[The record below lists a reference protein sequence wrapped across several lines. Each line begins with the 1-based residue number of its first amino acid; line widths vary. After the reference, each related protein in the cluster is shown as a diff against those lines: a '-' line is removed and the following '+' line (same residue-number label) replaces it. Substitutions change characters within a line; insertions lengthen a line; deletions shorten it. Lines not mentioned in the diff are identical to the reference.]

1 MRDTGSGQHLHP
13 GALCP
18 SPDAA
23 VHAPPC
29 EATCPMSPL
38 TSRIATVLDQIP
50 GDFGGACSVS
60 KANLIAW
67 LIRRYGL
74 HTTLDIGV
82 YRGRSLFPQALAHQ
96 QGTGGIVYGVD
107 PWSSVEAKEHDNLA
121 LKDAI
126 HAFVD
131 QLDFEH
137 IYQDVTSQI
146 EQLYL
151 EEYCIVLRQTSAS
164 AIEYFDKNGIYFDLI
179 HVDGNHDTEKVMQD
193 IILYLPRLNRQ
204 GFLIMD
210 DISWES
216 VRPAYREVSANLPLL
231 FKRVDRENDY
241 AVFWNDHSFLRPLVR
256 RFVIRYMGKY

>member
-1 MRDTGSGQHLHP
+1 
-13 GALCP
+13 
-18 SPDAA
+18 
-23 VHAPPC
+23 
-29 EATCPMSPL
+29 MSQL
-38 TSRIATVLDQIP
+38 TSRIAAVLDQIP

-96 QGTGGIVYGVD
+96 QYTDGLVYGVD
-107 PWSSVEAKEHDNLA
+107 PWSSVEAKENDNLA

-131 QLDFEH
+131 QLDFER
-137 IYQDVTSQI
+137 IYQDVTSHK
-146 EQLYL
+146 ERLNL
-151 EEYCIVLRQTSAS
+151 EAHCIILRQTSAR
-164 AIEYFDKNGIYFDLI
+164 AIEYFDKNGVYFDLI
-179 HVDGNHDTEKVMQD
+179 HVDGNHDTEKVMKD
-193 IILYLPRLNRQ
+193 ISLYLPRLNRE

-216 VRPAYREVSANLPLL
+216 VHAAYRKVSPNLTLL

-241 AVFWNDHSFLRPLVR
+241 AVFWNNHSFLRPLAR
-256 RFVIRYMGKY
+256 RVVIQYMSRH

>member
-1 MRDTGSGQHLHP
+1 
-13 GALCP
+13 
-18 SPDAA
+18 
-23 VHAPPC
+23 
-29 EATCPMSPL
+29 MSQLP
-38 TSRIATVLDQIP
+38 SRIAAVLDQIP
-50 GDFGGACSVS
+50 SDFGGACSVS

-96 QGTGGIVYGVD
+96 QYTGGIVYGVD
-107 PWSSVEAKEHDNLA
+107 PWSSVEAKENDNLA
-121 LKDAI
+121 LKDSI

-131 QLDFEH
+131 QLDFER
-137 IYQDVTSQI
+137 IYQDVTLQI
-146 EQLYL
+146 ERLDL
-151 EEYCIVLRQTSAS
+151 EAYCIILRQTSAH
-164 AIEYFDKNGIYFDLI
+164 AIEYFDKKGIYFDLI

-193 IILYLPRLNRQ
+193 ISLYLPRLNRE

-216 VRPAYREVSANLPLL
+216 VHLAYREASTHLSLL

-241 AVFWNDHSFLRPLVR
+241 AVFWNDHSFLRPLVHR
-256 RFVIRYMGKY
+256 CVIRYIGRH